1 MISRGHFVF
10 RKDEILHIVGL
21 GFDGLVGYSPIAM
34 AKNAIGLSIA
44 AEEYGSSFFLKQRYT
59 KRSFGTSGSF
69 LKEPEKVRDAW
80 NDAYGGSSNAHK
92 VAVLEE
98 GMKFNPISINPHEA
112 QFLETRK
119 ISR

>member
-1 MISRGHFVF
+1 MPEKMRIDRGADSKIYYTYNSDKQGTFVF

-69 LKEPEKVRDAW
+69 ERAGK
-80 NDAYGGSSNAHK
+80 SS
-92 VAVLEE
+92 
-98 GMKFNPISINPHEA
+98 
-112 QFLETRK
+112 
-119 ISR
+119 